1 RHDYDITVFF
11 TKRVVTIEFLQN
23 KPIVAGIKD
32 SIGAGQSNIETG
44 STQGYYFM
52 PLWNDSS
59 PIFNSSP
66 KISRDAGK
74 KHAEVLDKESRAL
87 NELNFAF
94 ENLNTEYRDDPKMPG
109 LETIATYDDS
119 EEESDFTNLESSIH
133 ASPTF
138 TTRTHKNHSLK
149 QRELPEELLKFKL
162 QKMYMK
168 SAFLYGRVEEE
179 VYVYQP
185 LGFEDPNH
193 PKKVYKVVKAIYG
206 LHQAPRAWYETLA
219 NYLLGNGFH
228 RGKIDHTLFIKWQK
242 GDILLVRVYVDGI
255 IFGSTKKGLCTEFK
269 RLMKDTFQ
277 M

>member
-1 RHDYDITVFF
+1 
-11 TKRVVTIEFLQN
+11 
-23 KPIVAGIKD
+23 
-32 SIGAGQSNIETG
+32 
-44 STQGYYFM
+44 
-52 PLWNDSS
+52 
-59 PIFNSSP
+59 
-66 KISRDAGK
+66 
-74 KHAEVLDKESRAL
+74 
-87 NELNFAF
+87 
-94 ENLNTEYRDDPKMPG
+94 
-109 LETIATYDDS
+109 
-119 EEESDFTNLESSIH
+119 
-133 ASPTF
+133 
-138 TTRTHKNHSLK
+138 
-149 QRELPEELLKFKL
+149 
-162 QKMYMK
+162 MYMK

-277 M
+277 MNVKSTSTPVDMEKTLVKDPNGDDVDVHLYRSMIGSLMYLTASRPDIIYACNKQIVVPLLLLKLTMWLLLVVVDKYFGFRIKCWII